1 MFLEVKNVTKSIHGD
16 IVIKNVS
23 LCSERGRVIG
33 LRGINGSGKTM
44 LMRLISGLIR
54 PTKGQIL
61 IDGEVVSKDIP
72 FPRSLGVLIEGP
84 AFLDDYSAMDNLKL
98 IAYPKGKVTE
108 DEIKAVLSE
117 VRLDPKSRKKY
128 KKFSL
133 GMKQRLGIAAAVMEH
148 PDLILLDEPTNALDE
163 SGVDMLGDIVKKEKD
178 RGAVLIVSSHD
189 RDILEDISDEI
200 YDLDQGEIVRHS
212 IKGRS
217 EVKAKKILLCAVS
230 LVLLLLIV
238 VRIVHVNTNVLT
250 IPEERYA
257 QNQWVELNGAF
268 QEMDDE
274 NTEGYS
280 VRILGAEQ
288 LTYNEFLEKYGA
300 SENPPEGKDDIETVL
315 DVEYEFRNV
324 GNSDGY
330 LLLIQYMI
338 AGPYYSL
345 IFDSTLW
352 SVCTPTGEG
361 QLATALQEDT
371 TYSFHVPYI
380 FAGGFSKDLEGE
392 KLAAVVSRIPVKK
405 MIEFTL

>member
-16 IVIKNVS
+16 VVIKNVS

-44 LMRLISGLIR
+44 LIR
-54 PTKGQIL
+54 PTKGQVL

-108 DEIKAVLSE
+108 DEIRAVLSE

-163 SGVDMLGDIVKKEKD
+163 SGVDMLGDIVKKEKE

-200 YDLDQGEIVRHS
+200 YDLEQGEIVRHS
-212 IKGRS
+212 IKGEKRS
-217 EVKAKKILLCAVS
+217 E
-230 LVLLLLIV
+230 
-238 VRIVHVNTNVLT
+238 
-250 IPEERYA
+250 
-257 QNQWVELNGAF
+257 G
-268 QEMDDE
+268 
-274 NTEGYS
+274 
-280 VRILGAEQ
+280 
-288 LTYNEFLEKYGA
+288 
-300 SENPPEGKDDIETVL
+300 
-315 DVEYEFRNV
+315 
-324 GNSDGY
+324 
-330 LLLIQYMI
+330 
-338 AGPYYSL
+338 
-345 IFDSTLW
+345 
-352 SVCTPTGEG
+352 
-361 QLATALQEDT
+361 
-371 TYSFHVPYI
+371 
-380 FAGGFSKDLEGE
+380 
-392 KLAAVVSRIPVKK
+392 
-405 MIEFTL
+405 

>member
-1 MFLEVKNVTKSIHGD
+1 MRVEVKDYVKTIGKATVLDHVSYTFKSGKIY
-16 IVIKNVS
+16 
-23 LCSERGRVIG
+23 G
-33 LRGINGSGKTM
+33 LRGKNGSGKTM

-54 PTKGQIL
+54 PTKGQVL

-163 SGVDMLGDIVKKEKD
+163 SGVDMLGDIVKKEKE

-212 IKGRS
+212 IKGEKR
-217 EVKAKKILLCAVS
+217 
-230 LVLLLLIV
+230 
-238 VRIVHVNTNVLT
+238 N
-250 IPEERYA
+250 
-257 QNQWVELNGAF
+257 
-268 QEMDDE
+268 
-274 NTEGYS
+274 EG
-280 VRILGAEQ
+280 
-288 LTYNEFLEKYGA
+288 
-300 SENPPEGKDDIETVL
+300 
-315 DVEYEFRNV
+315 
-324 GNSDGY
+324 
-330 LLLIQYMI
+330 
-338 AGPYYSL
+338 
-345 IFDSTLW
+345 
-352 SVCTPTGEG
+352 
-361 QLATALQEDT
+361 
-371 TYSFHVPYI
+371 
-380 FAGGFSKDLEGE
+380 
-392 KLAAVVSRIPVKK
+392 
-405 MIEFTL
+405 

>member
-16 IVIKNVS
+16 VVIKNVS

-54 PTKGQIL
+54 PTKGQVL

-108 DEIKAVLSE
+108 DEI
-117 VRLDPKSRKKY
+117 RLDPKSRKKY

-163 SGVDMLGDIVKKEKD
+163 SGVDMLGDIVKKEKE

-200 YDLDQGEIVRHS
+200 YDLEQGEIVRHS
-212 IKGRS
+212 IKGEKRS
-217 EVKAKKILLCAVS
+217 E
-230 LVLLLLIV
+230 
-238 VRIVHVNTNVLT
+238 
-250 IPEERYA
+250 
-257 QNQWVELNGAF
+257 G
-268 QEMDDE
+268 
-274 NTEGYS
+274 
-280 VRILGAEQ
+280 
-288 LTYNEFLEKYGA
+288 
-300 SENPPEGKDDIETVL
+300 
-315 DVEYEFRNV
+315 
-324 GNSDGY
+324 
-330 LLLIQYMI
+330 
-338 AGPYYSL
+338 
-345 IFDSTLW
+345 
-352 SVCTPTGEG
+352 
-361 QLATALQEDT
+361 
-371 TYSFHVPYI
+371 
-380 FAGGFSKDLEGE
+380 
-392 KLAAVVSRIPVKK
+392 
-405 MIEFTL
+405 